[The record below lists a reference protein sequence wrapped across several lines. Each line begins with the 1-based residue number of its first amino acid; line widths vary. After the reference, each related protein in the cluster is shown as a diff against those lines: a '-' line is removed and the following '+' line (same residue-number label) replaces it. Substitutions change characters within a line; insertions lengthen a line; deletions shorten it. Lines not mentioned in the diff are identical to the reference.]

1 MDAEFP
7 CQLAH
12 PGCSVPLRL
21 LCLSLSDNRRRE
33 FLFGSCREIAEAT
46 ESDDVALLLREGEDA
61 LLVRYEGNSDALVE
75 LSNVEEPDGLHGGDV
90 EPTELLWVLAATLH
104 APTGDALPEISPSP
118 PLDGAETGSSVVFPL
133 SVANQRVGSL
143 ALTRH
148 SSDAFSEDDRAT
160 LEEVGRGLA
169 GAILSRRGRVAL
181 RERVKE
187 LTYLYQLFRIAEQP
201 GTTLDEVL
209 QLAAESLPGAW
220 QYPDIAHG
228 KVCLDEKIFASP
240 EGPEIVAVQRGDIVI
255 DRQRRGWVEV
265 AYDEH
270 RPHLDEGPFLAEER
284 NLIEAIAH
292 QLALIVERRQAEEER
307 ERLQEQLRHADRL
320 ATIGQLSAGVAHELN
335 EPLANILGFAQL
347 ALRDDELPQGPR
359 SDIQNVVKAS
369 LHAREV
375 IKKLMIFA
383 RQTPPQVAEAD
394 LNAVV
399 EESLYFLG
407 SRCGKEG
414 IEVVEEL
421 TPRLPSLQA
430 DPSQLTQ
437 ILVNLAVNAI
447 QAMAGG
453 GRLTVRTSATGPWL
467 RLEVTDTGHGI
478 PEELRRKIF
487 LPFYTTKDVDQGTG
501 LGLSVVHGIVTAH
514 GGTIVVDSVVGQG
527 STFRVRLPT
536 AGPGEST
543 DDDSIG

>member
-1 MDAEFP
+1 MDTPFP
-7 CQLAH
+7 CQHTH
-12 PGCSVPLRL
+12 PECSVPLRL

-33 FLFGSCREIAEAT
+33 FLAGACTEIARAT
-46 ESDDVALLLREGEDA
+46 ASDDVALLLREGEDA
-61 LLVRYEGNSDALVE
+61 LYVRRAEKADEGVELATIEGPIGPDLADREPDELLLALADALRAPA
-75 LSNVEEPDGLHGGDV
+75 EES
-90 EPTELLWVLAATLH
+90 
-104 APTGDALPEISPSP
+104 LPPICPSP
-118 PLDGAETGSSVVFPL
+118 PLDGAEAGSSVVFPL
-133 SVANQRVGSL
+133 SVANQRVGSI

-148 SSDAFSEDDRAT
+148 GGDDFGEPDRSA

-169 GAILSRRGRVAL
+169 GALLSRRSREAL

-187 LTYLYQLFRIAEQP
+187 LSYLYELFRIAEQP

-209 QLAAESLPGAW
+209 QRAAEALPAAW

-228 KVCLDEKIFASP
+228 KVCLDGDIYASP
-240 EGPEIVAVQRGDIVI
+240 EGPQSVAVQRGVIVV
-255 DRQRRGWVEV
+255 DRVERGWVEV
-265 AYDEH
+265 SYDEP

-292 QLALIVERRQAEEER
+292 QLALIVQRRQAEEER
-307 ERLQEQLRHADRL
+307 VRLQEQLRHADRL

-347 ALRDDELPQGPR
+347 ALRDEELPQGPR
-359 SDIQNVVKAS
+359 ADVQNVVKAS

-394 LNAVV
+394 LNHVV
-399 EESLYFLG
+399 EEGLYFLG
-407 SRCGKEG
+407 SRCRKEG
-414 IEVVEEL
+414 IDVVEDL
-421 TPRLPSLQA
+421 APGLPKLQA
-430 DPSQLTQ
+430 DPSQLSQ
-437 ILVNLAVNAI
+437 ILVNLVVNAV

-453 GRLTVRTSATGPWL
+453 GRLTVRTAETGPWL
-467 RLEVTDTGHGI
+467 LLEVSDTGHGV
-478 PEELRRKIF
+478 PEDLRRKIF

-514 GGTIVVDSVVGQG
+514 GGTITVDSELGTG

-536 AGPGEST
+536 AGPTESI
-543 DDDSIG
+543 DDE